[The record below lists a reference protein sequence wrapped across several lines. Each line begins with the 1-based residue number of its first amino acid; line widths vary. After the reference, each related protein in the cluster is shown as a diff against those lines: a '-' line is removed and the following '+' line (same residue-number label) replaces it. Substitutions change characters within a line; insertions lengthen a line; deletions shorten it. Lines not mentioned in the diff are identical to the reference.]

1 MRALATP
8 FGGRHGT
15 LTVSDDDVAVRYGA
29 LFSADLPRSAIR
41 SVGPASTRRGW
52 AIGAHG
58 WKGRWVVNG
67 SRQELLELV
76 LEPPVRGRTMGI
88 GITLRALVV
97 SVEDPTGFTA
107 AVGSDPAGR

>member
-1 MRALATP
+1 MRALVTP

-29 LFSADLPRSAIR
+29 LFSADIPRAAIR
-41 SVGPASTRRGW
+41 SVGRASTSRGW

-67 SRQELLELV
+67 SRRELVELV
-76 LEPPVRGRTMGI
+76 LEPPVRGRTMGV
-88 GITLRALVV
+88 GVTVRSLVV
-97 SVEDPTGFTA
+97 SVEDPAGLIA